1 MSLAYL
7 AKDFETFK
15 QYRLRSRFALFTS
28 TIDNHLKLRHS
39 YALARMVSVSTGF
52 NNAQS
57 RLVIKRVVASSSGVV
72 ERIEFVK
79 GHRMTRTNLNL
90 HRQVQ
95 SLTDTFEFL
104 DTAHG
109 LESAIEF
116 ITHPCENQKVQLSQW
131 PDDVRTAA
139 LEWLKKQ
146 YEAFENQPIY
156 LFKTQAVTKFNKHTD
171 FIITT
176 RKEWALK
183 HDIVDLDRAF
193 LNLPDGF
200 IATANPEEA
209 KLIAI
214 RLRKKK
220 IIKKRVRNDLIKKI
234 DHHSVQLPAERLL
247 QAMALTFPN
256 KCLLDKIEIFEDR
269 TVENNAF
276 FNEWPIHVQQRA
288 QAILKDRYE
297 SFLSTKLSMCL
308 MRRAIWSFRRNLKA
322 RTICTFS
329 SASALVANACMI

>member
-1 MSLAYL
+1 
-7 AKDFETFK
+7 
-15 QYRLRSRFALFTS
+15 
-28 TIDNHLKLRHS
+28 
-39 YALARMVSVSTGF
+39 
-52 NNAQS
+52 
-57 RLVIKRVVASSSGVV
+57 
-72 ERIEFVK
+72 
-79 GHRMTRTNLNL
+79 MTRTNLDL
-90 HRQVQ
+90 HRQIQ

-109 LESAIEF
+109 LERAIEF
-116 ITHPCENQKVQLSQW
+116 ITHPCENQKVQWSQW
-131 PDDVRTAA
+131 PDEVRAAA
-139 LEWLKKQ
+139 LGWLNKQ
-146 YEAFENQPIY
+146 YEAFKNQPIY
-156 LFKTQAVTKFNKHTD
+156 LLKTQSITKFNKHTD
-171 FIITT
+171 FIVTT

-209 KLIAI
+209 KLTAI

-247 QAMALTFPN
+247 QAMALAFPN

-297 SFLSTKLSMCL
+297 SFLDEIVYVFNETSYLEFPTELESENDL
-308 MRRAIWSFRRNLKA
+308 YFQFR
-322 RTICTFS
+322 ICTRSQCMYDLNF
-329 SASALVANACMI
+329 ASNSDFEYMCSNAQVTTDPEEAKQIAFRLLQEKVIKEHIFHRIIGAILQHQAQTIYYPQVPVTGKRLDE

>member
-1 MSLAYL
+1 
-7 AKDFETFK
+7 
-15 QYRLRSRFALFTS
+15 
-28 TIDNHLKLRHS
+28 
-39 YALARMVSVSTGF
+39 
-52 NNAQS
+52 
-57 RLVIKRVVASSSGVV
+57 
-72 ERIEFVK
+72 
-79 GHRMTRTNLNL
+79 MTRPNLNL
-90 HRQVQ
+90 QQQVR

-109 LESAIEF
+109 LERAIEF
-116 ITHPCENQKVQLSQW
+116 ITHPSEEQKIELRQW
-131 PDDVRTAA
+131 PDDVRAAA

-156 LFKTQAVTKFNKHTD
+156 LLKTQSITKFNKHTD
-171 FIITT
+171 FIVTT
-176 RKEWALK
+176 RKEWAVK
-183 HDIVDLDRAF
+183 HDIVDLDRTF

-247 QAMALTFPN
+247 QAMALAFPN

-288 QAILKDRYE
+288 QAILKEQYE
-297 SFLSTKLSMCL
+297 NFLDEIVYVFNEESHLEFPVEHESETDLHFQFS
-308 MRRAIWSFRRNLKA
+308 
-322 RTICTFS
+322 ICTRSQCMYDLNFTS
-329 SASALVANACMI
+329 DSDFEYMCSNAQVTTDPEEAKQIAFRLLQEKVIKEHFFHRIIGAILQHQDQTIYYPQVPVTVKRLDE